1 MKNTKENASKRIYI
15 QPTFER
21 ILLDNEIALA
31 LESSPPFGP
40 DESNNNVTPEYFYSD
55 PYATNRV

>member
-1 MKNTKENASKRIYI
+1 MKNTKENSSKRIYCK
-15 QPTFER
+15 PTFER

-40 DESNNNVTPEYFYSD
+40 NESKNNVTPEYFNTD
-55 PYATNRV
+55 PFATNRT